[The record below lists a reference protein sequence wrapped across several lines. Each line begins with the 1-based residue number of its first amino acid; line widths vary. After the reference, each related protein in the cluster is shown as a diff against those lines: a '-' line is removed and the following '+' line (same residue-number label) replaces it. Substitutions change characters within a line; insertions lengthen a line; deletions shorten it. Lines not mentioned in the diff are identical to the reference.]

1 MLSLLKLP
9 FKGLHATVSSF
20 LMLKTYWALIKF
32 TTLLYGAIGI
42 YSQLKTWM
50 EITMWHL
57 HIMWHTIPEGAAN
70 FTGLGI
76 FKQVSSLSFEFF
88 MQIFNAHLITLL
100 ISVNVL
106 LTISL
111 IISIYYI
118 LRKSAPKPVNTEW
131 QGMWRGLGETLERWK
146 SSVSWNFTP
155 EHLKDPENL
164 NRYLRQECRGSG
176 RSEEAQIIWGLAN
189 AYRALFNTIL
199 ERERVCEIEKESLR
213 ETVQNERESLLVERN
228 SLQSERD
235 ALRIERD
242 SLQSKLN
249 SLQSQQDTLQSEL
262 DTLIIERD
270 RLRAELEDESIGTDQ
285 PDQLQEAP
293 QLMSLAPV
301 RGRKM
306 KRIST
311 QLEEKKEEERGP
323 EEWLQDPQEA
333 PLSPGEGPSV
343 RPRSPTPMRATRSP
357 ERVRGEQ
364 DIVTIVDRSLK
375 MNEIRSLRKDF
386 SRHPNEPIATWLLRC
401 WDNGANSVWL
411 DSREARQLGG
421 IARDSAIDRGISTC
435 QNQAFTLWK
444 RMLLAVKERYPFKD
458 DLMPEKKKWAD
469 MEEGICY
476 LREYA
481 VVEMLH
487 SPDFIPDEPDQEH
500 DPERVRCTPNMW
512 RTFTKT
518 APERYASTFAAMYG
532 RGERRPLISELVNKL
547 QDFELHLSPLRA
559 CVSAITKV
567 AEKLDRMEN
576 KQEDII
582 DKLSTVPEAD
592 KSMEVTDTS
601 NGDQNP
607 QNSLLEGLI
616 NLISSQPVASNV
628 SAIKRRRSPARASDN
643 SKTTSRFALWHYLR
657 DHGEDMKEWHKQPT
671 PVLQA
676 RVRELQDKST
686 TKVNFSKKVIAPVAA
701 DNEGNK

>member
-88 MQIFNAHLITLL
+88 MRIFNAHLITLL

-155 EHLKDPENL
+155 EHLKDPENS
-164 NRYLRQECRGSG
+164 NRYLRQEGRGSG

-592 KSMEVTDTS
+592 KSVVVTDTS
-601 NGDQNP
+601 NGDQNS

-701 DNEGNK
+701 DSEGNK

>member
-88 MQIFNAHLITLL
+88 MRIFNAHLITLL

-421 IARDSAIDRGISTC
+421 VARDSAIDRGISTC

-601 NGDQNP
+601 NGDQNS

>member
-1 MLSLLKLP
+1 
-9 FKGLHATVSSF
+9 
-20 LMLKTYWALIKF
+20 
-32 TTLLYGAIGI
+32 
-42 YSQLKTWM
+42 
-50 EITMWHL
+50 MWHL

-88 MQIFNAHLITLL
+88 MRIFNAHLITLL

-199 ERERVCEIEKESLR
+199 ERERVCEIEKEGLR

-270 RLRAELEDESIGTDQ
+270 RLQAELEDESIGTDQ

-421 IARDSAIDRGISTC
+421 VARDSAIDRGISTC

-592 KSMEVTDTS
+592 KSVEVTDTS
-601 NGDQNP
+601 NGDQNS

-701 DNEGNK
+701 DSEGNK

>member
-1 MLSLLKLP
+1 
-9 FKGLHATVSSF
+9 
-20 LMLKTYWALIKF
+20 
-32 TTLLYGAIGI
+32 
-42 YSQLKTWM
+42 
-50 EITMWHL
+50 MWHL

-88 MQIFNAHLITLL
+88 MRIFNAHLITLL

-270 RLRAELEDESIGTDQ
+270 RLQAELEDESIGTDQ

-421 IARDSAIDRGISTC
+421 VARDSAIDRGISTC

-601 NGDQNP
+601 NGDQNS

>member
-1 MLSLLKLP
+1 
-9 FKGLHATVSSF
+9 
-20 LMLKTYWALIKF
+20 
-32 TTLLYGAIGI
+32 
-42 YSQLKTWM
+42 
-50 EITMWHL
+50 
-57 HIMWHTIPEGAAN
+57 
-70 FTGLGI
+70 
-76 FKQVSSLSFEFF
+76 
-88 MQIFNAHLITLL
+88 
-100 ISVNVL
+100 
-106 LTISL
+106 
-111 IISIYYI
+111 
-118 LRKSAPKPVNTEW
+118 
-131 QGMWRGLGETLERWK
+131 
-146 SSVSWNFTP
+146 
-155 EHLKDPENL
+155 
-164 NRYLRQECRGSG
+164 
-176 RSEEAQIIWGLAN
+176 
-189 AYRALFNTIL
+189 
-199 ERERVCEIEKESLR
+199 
-213 ETVQNERESLLVERN
+213 
-228 SLQSERD
+228 
-235 ALRIERD
+235 
-242 SLQSKLN
+242 
-249 SLQSQQDTLQSEL
+249 
-262 DTLIIERD
+262 
-270 RLRAELEDESIGTDQ
+270 
-285 PDQLQEAP
+285 
-293 QLMSLAPV
+293 
-301 RGRKM
+301 
-306 KRIST
+306 
-311 QLEEKKEEERGP
+311 
-323 EEWLQDPQEA
+323 
-333 PLSPGEGPSV
+333 
-343 RPRSPTPMRATRSP
+343 MRATRSP

-444 RMLLAVKERYPFKD
+444 QMLLAVKERYPFKD

-701 DNEGNK
+701 DSEGNK

>member
-1 MLSLLKLP
+1 
-9 FKGLHATVSSF
+9 
-20 LMLKTYWALIKF
+20 
-32 TTLLYGAIGI
+32 
-42 YSQLKTWM
+42 
-50 EITMWHL
+50 MWHL

-88 MQIFNAHLITLL
+88 MRIFNAHLITLL

-176 RSEEAQIIWGLAN
+176 RSEEAQIVWGLAN

-270 RLRAELEDESIGTDQ
+270 RLQAELEDESIGTDQ

-592 KSMEVTDTS
+592 KSVVVTDTS
-601 NGDQNP
+601 NGDQNS

>member
-1 MLSLLKLP
+1 MLSLLKLS

-88 MQIFNAHLITLL
+88 MRIFNAHLITLL

-270 RLRAELEDESIGTDQ
+270 RLQAELEDESIGTDQ

-421 IARDSAIDRGISTC
+421 VARDSAIDRGISTC

-601 NGDQNP
+601 NGDQNS

>member
-88 MQIFNAHLITLL
+88 MRIFNAHLITLL

-311 QLEEKKEEERGP
+311 QLEEKKEEDRGP
-323 EEWLQDPQEA
+323 EGWLQDPQEA

-343 RPRSPTPMRATRSP
+343 RPRSPAPMRATRSP

-601 NGDQNP
+601 NGDQNS

>member
-1 MLSLLKLP
+1 M
-9 FKGLHATVSSF
+9 
-20 LMLKTYWALIKF
+20 
-32 TTLLYGAIGI
+32 
-42 YSQLKTWM
+42 
-50 EITMWHL
+50 
-57 HIMWHTIPEGAAN
+57 
-70 FTGLGI
+70 
-76 FKQVSSLSFEFF
+76 
-88 MQIFNAHLITLL
+88 
-100 ISVNVL
+100 
-106 LTISL
+106 
-111 IISIYYI
+111 
-118 LRKSAPKPVNTEW
+118 
-131 QGMWRGLGETLERWK
+131 
-146 SSVSWNFTP
+146 
-155 EHLKDPENL
+155 
-164 NRYLRQECRGSG
+164 
-176 RSEEAQIIWGLAN
+176 IWGLAN

-199 ERERVCEIEKESLR
+199 ERERASEIERESLR
-213 ETVQNERESLLVERN
+213 EKVQNERESLL
-228 SLQSERD
+228 LQRKNLRSERD

-242 SLQSKLN
+242 SLQSKLDN
-249 SLQSQQDTLQSEL
+249 LQSQQHTLQSEL
-262 DTLIIERD
+262 DTLIIERNK
-270 RLRAELEDESIGTDQ
+270 LQAELEDESIGTDQ
-285 PDQLQEAP
+285 PDQPQEAP
-293 QLMSLAPV
+293 QSMSVAPV
-301 RGRKM
+301 RGRKT

-323 EEWLQDPQEA
+323 EEWLRGPREA

-343 RPRSPTPMRATRSP
+343 RPRSPTPTRARSP
-357 ERVRGEQ
+357 GRARGEQ
-364 DIVTIVDRSLK
+364 DIVTFVDRSLK

-469 MEEGICY
+469 MEEGIRY
-476 LREYA
+476 LRECA
-481 VVEMLH
+481 VVETLH

-500 DPERVRCTPNMW
+500 DPERARCTPNMW

-532 RGERRPLISELVNKL
+532 RGERRPLINELLNKL

-559 CVSAITKV
+559 CVSAIEKV

-582 DKLSTVPEAD
+582 GKLSIVPDAD
-592 KSMEVTDTS
+592 EYMVVTDTS
-601 NGDQNP
+601 NEEQNS

-616 NLISSQPVASNV
+616 NLISSQSVSSNV
-628 SAIKRRRSPARASDN
+628 SAIKRRRPPARTSDN

-657 DHGEDMKEWHKQPT
+657 NHGEDMKKWHKQPT
-671 PVLQA
+671 PALQA
-676 RVRELQDKST
+676 RVKELQDKST
-686 TKVNFSKKVIAPVAA
+686 TKVNFSRKVIAPVAA
-701 DNEGNK
+701 DNGGNK

>member
-88 MQIFNAHLITLL
+88 MRIFNAHLITLL

-421 IARDSAIDRGISTC
+421 VARDSAIDRGISTC

-592 KSMEVTDTS
+592 KSVVVTDTS
-601 NGDQNP
+601 NGDQNS

-657 DHGEDMKEWHKQPT
+657 DHGECMFQ
-671 PVLQA
+671 
-676 RVRELQDKST
+676 T
-686 TKVNFSKKVIAPVAA
+686 TASL
-701 DNEGNK
+701 

>member
-88 MQIFNAHLITLL
+88 MRIFNAHLITLL

-155 EHLKDPENL
+155 EHLKDPENS
-164 NRYLRQECRGSG
+164 NRYLRQEGRGSG

-293 QLMSLAPV
+293 QLMSVAPV

-592 KSMEVTDTS
+592 KSVVVTDTS
-601 NGDQNP
+601 NGDQNS

-701 DNEGNK
+701 DSEGNK

>member
-1 MLSLLKLP
+1 
-9 FKGLHATVSSF
+9 
-20 LMLKTYWALIKF
+20 
-32 TTLLYGAIGI
+32 
-42 YSQLKTWM
+42 
-50 EITMWHL
+50 
-57 HIMWHTIPEGAAN
+57 
-70 FTGLGI
+70 
-76 FKQVSSLSFEFF
+76 
-88 MQIFNAHLITLL
+88 
-100 ISVNVL
+100 
-106 LTISL
+106 
-111 IISIYYI
+111 
-118 LRKSAPKPVNTEW
+118 
-131 QGMWRGLGETLERWK
+131 
-146 SSVSWNFTP
+146 
-155 EHLKDPENL
+155 
-164 NRYLRQECRGSG
+164 
-176 RSEEAQIIWGLAN
+176 
-189 AYRALFNTIL
+189 
-199 ERERVCEIEKESLR
+199 
-213 ETVQNERESLLVERN
+213 
-228 SLQSERD
+228 
-235 ALRIERD
+235 
-242 SLQSKLN
+242 
-249 SLQSQQDTLQSEL
+249 
-262 DTLIIERD
+262 
-270 RLRAELEDESIGTDQ
+270 
-285 PDQLQEAP
+285 
-293 QLMSLAPV
+293 
-301 RGRKM
+301 
-306 KRIST
+306 
-311 QLEEKKEEERGP
+311 
-323 EEWLQDPQEA
+323 
-333 PLSPGEGPSV
+333 
-343 RPRSPTPMRATRSP
+343 MRATRSP

-421 IARDSAIDRGISTC
+421 VARDSAIDRGISTC

-592 KSMEVTDTS
+592 KSVVVTDTS
-601 NGDQNP
+601 NGDQNS

-701 DNEGNK
+701 DSEGNK